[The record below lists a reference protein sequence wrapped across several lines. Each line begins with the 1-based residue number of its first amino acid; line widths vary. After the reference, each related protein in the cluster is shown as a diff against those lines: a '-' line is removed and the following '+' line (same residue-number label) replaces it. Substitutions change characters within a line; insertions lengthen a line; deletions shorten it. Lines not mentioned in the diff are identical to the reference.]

1 MALITNL
8 RVLKNSKVLSQGYLP
23 EKLWFLDEQKRD
35 LGIYLGYILND
46 NVPPHILL
54 IGPRGT
60 GKSTLM
66 TIFRA
71 ELLKTIKKNSLN
83 VKVGYTHAPQ
93 TAFSAFVQL
102 ANDVGVD
109 VPTQGVGYDIA
120 IARYE
125 KACPN
130 SISIFII
137 DEIDQIKDFN
147 ELLIQLAKRNELN
160 SKVKGFCI
168 IGITNK
174 QRIMSSIDQR
184 NLSAFNHR
192 IINTHEYDATQT
204 YKILSDRVDHAFHQ
218 NAVIKGVLEKISGH
232 AARRKGDCRFGLDVL
247 LQGAELSEKYLS
259 NKLTMEITDEAIDV
273 VEFKFIYDNI
283 ARKTP
288 TQKYLLLK
296 IAINNNIHRP
306 LLFQWYSHVLG
317 NEALSSRRINE
328 YINELIEDQF
338 IERYYLRIP
347 TGRQSWLR
355 LFELEPYHVIISI
368 ATDAFLNL
376 YGGSLPDADLEQ
388 IKEVKQ
394 KFKSY

>member
-1 MALITNL
+1 MALIPRL
-8 RVLKNSKVLSQGYLP
+8 RALKNSKVLSQGYLP
-23 EKLWFLDEQKRD
+23 DKLWFLDEQKRD

-46 NVPPHILL
+46 NVPPHILI

-60 GKSTLM
+60 GKTTLM

-71 ELLKTIKKNSLN
+71 ELLKTIKKNDLN

-93 TAFSAFVQL
+93 TAFSAFAQFT
-102 ANDVGVD
+102 NDVGVD
-109 VPTQGVGYDIA
+109 LPTQGVGYDIA

-125 KACPN
+125 KACAD

-137 DEIDQIKDFN
+137 DEIDQIKDIN
-147 ELLIQLAKRNELN
+147 DLLIQLTKRNELN
-160 SKVKGFCI
+160 SKVKGYCI

-204 YKILSDRVDHAFHQ
+204 YKILSDRVDHAFHK
-218 NAVIKGVLEKISGH
+218 NVVDKGVLEKISGH

-247 LQGAELSEKYLS
+247 LQAAELSEKYQS
-259 NKLTMEITDEAIDV
+259 DKITIKITDEAIGV

-283 ARKTP
+283 ARKTL

-296 IAINNNIHRP
+296 IAINNDIHRP
-306 LLFQWYSHVLG
+306 LLFQWYSRVLG
-317 NEALSSRRINE
+317 NDALSSRRINE

-338 IERYYLRIP
+338 IERYYVRIP
-347 TGRQSWLR
+347 TGKESWLH

-368 ATDAFLNL
+368 ATDSFLSL
-376 YGGSLPDADLEQ
+376 YGGSLPDEDLDKIQ
-388 IKEVKQ
+388 EVKQ